1 MVSNVPHLV
10 RWFQPFLRGTHGS
23 ASSPPPPAASDASRE
38 EAEAI
43 EYAAQAFSSGHQR
56 FISISLSRKEE
67 GTQRDSRQRVEEH
80 QTKGMSDGVIPETHR
95 GANKDLATYSL
106 LAGCSSWTLCSSDAL
121 APCSAFAYR
130 RVSRNLPVPISGRAE
145 LLF

>member
-43 EYAAQAFSSGHQR
+43 EYAAQAFSSGYQR
-56 FISISLSRKEE
+56 FISISLSRMM
-67 GTQRDSRQRVEEH
+67 
-80 QTKGMSDGVIPETHR
+80 KGHNVIP
-95 GANKDLATYSL
+95 GK
-106 LAGCSSWTLCSSDAL
+106 
-121 APCSAFAYR
+121 
-130 RVSRNLPVPISGRAE
+130 E
-145 LLF
+145 LKSIRPKV